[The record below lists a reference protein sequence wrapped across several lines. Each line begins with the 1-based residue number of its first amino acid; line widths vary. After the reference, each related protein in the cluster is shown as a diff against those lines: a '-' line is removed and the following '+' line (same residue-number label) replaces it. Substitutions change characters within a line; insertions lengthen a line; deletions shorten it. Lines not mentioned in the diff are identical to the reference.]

1 MEGASAIQVRFK
13 DGTTAKATLV
23 GSDPSS
29 DTAVIKV
36 NVASSKLKQL
46 GLADSSAVQ
55 PGQGVVAI
63 GSPFGYEE
71 SITAGIV
78 SAVDRDIQAPNGYS
92 IPTPSR
98 RMPPST
104 TATPA
109 AR

>member
-1 MEGASAIQVRFK
+1 M
-13 DGTTAKATLV
+13 
-23 GSDPSS
+23 
-29 DTAVIKV
+29 
-36 NVASSKLKQL
+36 
-46 GLADSSAVQ
+46 Q

-92 IPTPSR
+92 IPNTIQTDA
-98 RMPPST
+98 PST